1 MFVTTDV
8 GRDTGAE
15 RTGERERAI
24 GKDPFGFAWGGFF
37 TMEEELIFARMV
49 IAGVPTELKGAVPG
63 ARLLRETSVRARTFT
78 RWSLKSF

>member
-1 MFVTTDV
+1 MVETTEV

-24 GKDPFGFAWGGFF
+24 GKDPFGFICGEFF
-37 TMEEELIFARMV
+37 AIEEELIFARMV
-49 IAGVPTELKGAVPG
+49 IAGVPTVPKGAVPG

-78 RWSLKSF
+78 RWSLRSF